1 MWGLLQL
8 GLVAVAISFFPNAFA
23 QDLRNVTEPA
33 IPRTTTAPP
42 HRDYLTL
49 GVTRSEAL
57 EVCDR
62 VATQT
67 PEVAPAYL
75 RWLVSEVRASG
86 WAEELDRGGEQHR

>member
-1 MWGLLQL
+1 MFGAAARDA
-8 GLVAVAISFFPNAFA
+8 GHHRS
-23 QDLRNVTEPA
+23 VTEPA

-67 PEVAPAYL
+67 PEVAAAYL